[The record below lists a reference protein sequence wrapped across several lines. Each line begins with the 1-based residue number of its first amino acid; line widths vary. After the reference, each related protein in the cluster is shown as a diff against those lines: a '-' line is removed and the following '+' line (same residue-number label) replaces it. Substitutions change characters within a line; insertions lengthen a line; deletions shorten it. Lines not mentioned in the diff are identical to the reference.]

1 MITLLLLSN
10 NPEAVSAC
18 RKHLDRIGIR
28 YVCAGNVGDMHRLLT
43 STPCS
48 GLVLDVLSTARAS
61 QKERL
66 LIQEVSEVYPT
77 LLMRWNSGSKQIRG
91 LVFGEI
97 LNKQD
102 PLGDFVTRFCR
113 PGRAHTY
120 REDKR
125 HTIHLNLHLSG
136 DQEFS
141 PHLAEKTVTL
151 DLSPGGC
158 FIVSSRNWQH
168 IGRAWIK
175 LQELSDPSPIQVQI
189 CRYLPWGEHN
199 RIPGIGVKFLDL
211 RPDQAREIDHL
222 CTGRQP

>member
-1 MITLLLLSN
+1 MIKLLLLSSK
-10 NPEAVSAC
+10 PEAVTAC
-18 RKHLDRIGIR
+18 RTNLDRMGIR
-28 YVCAGNVGDMHRLLT
+28 FACADNVGDMHRLLT

-48 GLVLDVLSTARAS
+48 GLVLDVLDTARAS

-66 LIQEVSEVYPT
+66 FIQEVSEVYPT

-102 PLGDFVTRFCR
+102 PLGDFVARFCR

-125 HTIHLNLHLSG
+125 HTIHLNLHLSR
-136 DQEFS
+136 DREFS
-141 PHLAEKTVTL
+141 PHQVEKTVTL

-158 FIVSSRNWQH
+158 FIVSSHDWQH
-168 IGRAWIK
+168 IGTAWIR
-175 LQELSDPSPIQVQI
+175 LQELSAPSPIVVQI
-189 CRYLPWGEHN
+189 CRYLPWGEQN

-211 RPDQAREIDHL
+211 QPDQAREIAHL